1 MGTETTTR
9 AAEAATGL
17 GSDGFTR
24 VVCGVDGRRLGFEA
38 ARQAA
43 RLTSGDGRLTLVG
56 VIEPFAALA
65 GRWGDEP
72 SRRRPTMAPADSAG
86 RSVAE
91 LTDRARASLAWAESQ
106 AAGPAELG
114 SRVVEGEV
122 HRGLLGVVRDEEAGL
137 VVVGAHGGHRLVA
150 AALAD
155 GAALVLHEAPC
166 SVLVA
171 RHGYDPARFPARI
184 VVGVDGSPESRAAL
198 AAAAVVRRR
207 SGGALTVVTA
217 GHHQAE
223 AVAALEGFDAPHV
236 HVATPDRP
244 VDAIV
249 TAARSADL
257 AIVGSRGLSRSA
269 ALGSVSERVAFRAES
284 SVLVVRPGAAF
295 GKSAG
300 DVPAVPD
307 AGADPGAG
315 R

>member
-1 MGTETTTR
+1 MGTGTTTR
-9 AAEAATGL
+9 VTDAATGL
-17 GSDGFTR
+17 REDGFAR

-43 RLTSGDGRLTLVG
+43 RLTAADGRLTLVG
-56 VIEPFAALA
+56 VVEPFAALA

-72 SRRRPTMAPADSAG
+72 ARRHPTMAPADSPVE
-86 RSVAE
+86 RVAE
-91 LTDRARASLAWAESQ
+91 LTDRARASLAWAEAQ

-122 HRGLLGVVRDEEAGL
+122 HRGLLGVVRDVEAGL
-137 VVVGAHGGHRLVA
+137 VAVGAHGAHRLVA

-171 RHGYDPARFPARI
+171 RHGYDPGRFPARI

-198 AAAAVVRRR
+198 AAAAALRRR

-223 AVAALEGFDAPHV
+223 AVAVLDGFDAPHV

-244 VDAIV
+244 VDALV
-249 TAARSADL
+249 TVARSADL
-257 AIVGSRGLSRSA
+257 VIVGSRGLSRAA

-284 SVLVVRPGAAF
+284 SVLVVRPGAGS

-300 DVPAVPD
+300 DVAAAPD
-307 AGADPGAG
+307 AGDDPVAG

>member
-1 MGTETTTR
+1 MGTGTTTQVTD
-9 AAEAATGL
+9 AGAGL
-17 GSDGFTR
+17 RSDGFAR

-43 RLTSGDGRLTLVG
+43 RLTSAEGRLTLVG

-72 SRRRPTMAPADSAG
+72 SRRRPTMAPLDPAG
-86 RSVAE
+86 RGAAE

-122 HRGLLGVVRDEEAGL
+122 HRGLLAVVGDEEAGL

-171 RHGYDPARFPARI
+171 RHGYDPDRFPARI
-184 VVGVDGSPESRAAL
+184 VVGVDGSPESQAAL
-198 AAAAVVRRR
+198 AAAAALRRR

-223 AVAALEGFDAPHV
+223 AVAALDGFDAPHV

-244 VDAIV
+244 VDALV

-257 AIVGSRGLSRSA
+257 AIVGSRGLSRAA

-284 SVLVVRPGAAF
+284 SVLVVRPGPGF

-300 DVPAVPD
+300 DVAAAPD
-307 AGADPGAG
+307 AGAEPAAG